1 VGNRR
6 RQAREEVEGTSS
18 CVGGVHGVDGK
29 LGEAATEAARSGCG
43 PSAVMCPV
51 VEEEGGV
58 GCFEASR
65 RRRGG

>member
-18 CVGGVHGVDGK
+18 CVGGVRGVDGK
-29 LGEAATEAARSGCG
+29 LGEAATEAARSECG
-43 PSAVMCPV
+43 RSTVRCSAAN
-51 VEEEGGV
+51 EEGGV

-65 RRRGG
+65 